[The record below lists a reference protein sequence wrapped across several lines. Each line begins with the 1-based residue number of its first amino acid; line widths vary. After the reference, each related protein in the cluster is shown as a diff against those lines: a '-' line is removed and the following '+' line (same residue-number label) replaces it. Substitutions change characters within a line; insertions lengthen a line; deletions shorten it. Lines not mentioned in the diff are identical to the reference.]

1 MKNDSLA
8 NDSNTHE
15 QTDFIAV
22 KKEEFIT
29 GSHIPTD
36 IYLKLS
42 ETKYI
47 CVARKGSKTALDQL
61 HVAGQESVREFYI
74 LRSDYEHLVQANIII
89 TGKLIGLPQLSNPK
103 KMALLN
109 MTMESVFRELDQMG
123 LNESMLSHAR
133 ISSQHLIKYVHEN
146 PNVAS
151 LIDMVSS
158 LGTNFLKETVLTTT
172 LSIVIA
178 KATGWPE
185 PRVQTLALAAMLHDV
200 GLKEIPTEILTK
212 KRVDMSSEERTIW
225 ESHCFKGA
233 ELIRQQSKTIPLDV
247 ISVALEHHENAWGQG
262 FPRKINDVKMN
273 PCSRIVAL
281 SDCLSDLITG
291 FSSGGETEDLREAVT
306 YIEYGLGAPF
316 NKAVFWALKEAC
328 LNMDHLKRRA

>member
-1 MKNDSLA
+1 MNNQSSFDQES
-8 NDSNTHE
+8 
-15 QTDFIAV
+15 DFIAV

-42 ETKYI
+42 DQKYI

-61 HVAGQESVREFYI
+61 HVAGQESVREFYV
-74 LRSDYEHLVQANIII
+74 LQKDYEDLVQANIII
-89 TGKLIGLPQLSNPK
+89 TGKLLGLSQLPSHK

-133 ISSQHLIKYVHEN
+133 LSSQHLIKYVQDN
-146 PNVAS
+146 PGVSS
-151 LIDMVSS
+151 LVDMVSS

-172 LSIVIA
+172 ISIVLA

-185 PRVQTLALAAMLHDV
+185 PRIQTLALAAMLHDV
-200 GLKEIPTEILTK
+200 GLKEIPLDIIS
-212 KRVDMSSEERTIW
+212 KRRIDMTAEERVIW
-225 ESHCFKGA
+225 EGHCFKGA
-233 ELIRQQSKTIPLDV
+233 ELIRQQSKTIPLEV
-247 ISVALEHHENAWGQG
+247 ITVALEHHENAWGQG
-262 FPRKINDVKMN
+262 FPRKLNDVKMS

-281 SDCLSDLITG
+281 ADCLSDLVTG
-291 FSSGGETEDLREAVT
+291 FSNGGNGEDLREAVS

-328 LNMDHLKRRA
+328 LNADKLKRRA